1 MIPLVQPERARSASA
16 LGPARPPVRHREH
29 YPFTVVPHA
38 HASSRW
44 IAPALLLFVDSVALV
59 VAVTVAGVSTLAL
72 AYAVVAL
79 VTLAASYAYRVR
91 IVLRAL
97 DQTPWL
103 VGRLAVALALLAPV
117 ALLAGGADSLLR
129 AALASVVLIVV
140 GRAISLAVVRN
151 LRRRGVLLEPTVIL
165 GAGEIGAELARV
177 LQEHREFGIDAMGF
191 LDSVSGRGLPLP
203 VLGDVSELD
212 RILEHQD
219 VRRVIV
225 AFGPAREADLVAV
238 LRTAVQHHVEVH
250 IVPRFFDCGVAP
262 DGPDIDDVRGIPLYR
277 VRRAALRA
285 PAWILKRV
293 LDVALAG
300 AVLVLAAPILALV
313 SLAVKLSSPGPI
325 LFRQRRVG
333 QDGREIDV
341 LKFRTLRVNDDSDTQ
356 WSVSG
361 DERLTPIGRFL
372 RRTSL
377 DELPQLWGVVRG
389 DMSLVGPRPER
400 PFFVRRFSADVYG
413 YKDRHRLPVGLTG
426 WAQVHGLRGD
436 TSIEERARFDNRY
449 IEHWSLWRDFVVLA
463 RTAIEVVR
471 GERTPNR

>member
-1 MIPLVQPERARSASA
+1 MIPLVQPERARSAPTP
-16 LGPARPPVRHREH
+16 GPARLPVRHREH
-29 YPFTVVPHA
+29 HALTVVPHV

-59 VAVTVAGVSTLAL
+59 VAVAVAGVSTLAV

-79 VTLAASYAYRVR
+79 VTLAVSHAYRVR
-91 IVLRAL
+91 IALRGL

-103 VGRLAVALALLAPV
+103 VGRLAFAIALLAPV

-129 AALASVVLIVV
+129 AALASVGLIVF
-140 GRAISLAVVRN
+140 GRAISFALVRK
-151 LRRRGVLLEPTVIL
+151 LRHRGVLLEPTVIL

-177 LQEHREFGIDAMGF
+177 LQEHREFGIDAIGF
-191 LDSVSGRGLPLP
+191 LDSVSSSGLPLP

-212 RILEHQD
+212 RILEHHD

-238 LRTAVQHHVEVH
+238 LRAAVQHHVEVH

-262 DGPDIDDVRGIPLYR
+262 VGPDIDDVRGIPLYR

-285 PAWILKRV
+285 PAWMFKRV
-293 LDVALAG
+293 LDVTVAG
-300 AVLVLAAPILALV
+300 TVLVLSSPILALV
-313 SLAVKLSSPGPI
+313 ALGVKLSSPGPI

-356 WSVSG
+356 WSVDG

-377 DELPQLWGVVRG
+377 DELPQLWSVLRG

-400 PFFVRRFSADVYG
+400 PFFVRQFSADVYG

-436 TSIEERARFDNRY
+436 TSIEERARFDNHY
-449 IEHWSLWRDFVVLA
+449 IEHWSLWRDVVVLA
-463 RTAIEVVR
+463 RTIAEVLR
-471 GERTPNR
+471 GARTPPR

>member
-1 MIPLVQPERARSASA
+1 MIPLVQPERARSAPP
-16 LGPARPPVRHREH
+16 LGPARLPVRHREH
-29 YPFTVVPHA
+29 HPFTVVPQVQ
-38 HASSRW
+38 ASSRW

-59 VAVTVAGVSTLAL
+59 VAVAVAGVSTVAL

-91 IVLRAL
+91 IALRAL

-103 VGRLAVALALLAPV
+103 VGRLAVALALVAPV
-117 ALLAGGADSLLR
+117 ALLTGGAASLLR
-129 AALASVVLIVV
+129 TTLVSVALIVP
-140 GRAISLAVVRN
+140 GRVISAATLRG

-165 GAGEIGAELARV
+165 GAGEIGADLARV
-177 LQEHREFGIDAMGF
+177 LREHREFGIDAIGF

-203 VLGDVSELD
+203 VLGDVGELD
-212 RILEHQD
+212 RILEEYD

-225 AFGPAREADLVAV
+225 AFGPARESNLVAV

-262 DGPDIDDVRGIPLYR
+262 IGPDIDDVRGIPLYR

-285 PAWILKRV
+285 PAWMFKRV
-293 LDVALAG
+293 LDVAVAG
-300 AVLVLAAPILALV
+300 TVLVLSSPILALV
-313 SLAVKLSSPGPI
+313 ALGVKLSSPGPV

-341 LKFRTLRVNDDSDTQ
+341 LKFRTLRVNHDSDTQ
-356 WSVSG
+356 WSVQG

-377 DELPQLWGVVRG
+377 DELPQLWSVLRG

-400 PFFVRRFSADVYG
+400 PFFVRQFSADVYG

-436 TSIEERARFDNRY
+436 TSIEERARFDNHY
-449 IEHWSLWRDFVVLA
+449 IEHWSLWRDVVVLA
-463 RTAIEVVR
+463 RTIAEVLR
-471 GERTPNR
+471 GARTPPR

>member
-1 MIPLVQPERARSASA
+1 LQ
-16 LGPARPPVRHREH
+16 HREH
-29 YPFTVVPHA
+29 NSLAVVPRVEA
-38 HASSRW
+38 PSRW
-44 IAPALLLFVDSVALV
+44 IAPALLLFVDSVALL
-59 VAVTVAGVSTLAL
+59 VAVAIAGASPLAL

-79 VTLAASYAYRVR
+79 VTLAGSYAYRVR
-91 IVLRAL
+91 IALRAL
-97 DQTPWL
+97 DQIPWL
-103 VGRLAVALALLAPV
+103 AGRLAFALALLAPV
-117 ALLAGGADSLLR
+117 ALLTDGAGSLLR
-129 AALASVVLIVV
+129 TALVSVALIVP
-140 GRAISLAVVRN
+140 GRVISAATLRR
-151 LRRRGVLLEPTVIL
+151 LRRRGLLLEPAVIL

-177 LQEHREFGIDAMGF
+177 LREHREYGVEPVGF
-191 LDSVSGRGLPLP
+191 LDSVPGKDPPVP
-203 VLGDVSELD
+203 VLGDVGELD
-212 RILEHQD
+212 RILEEYD

-225 AFGPAREADLVAV
+225 AFGPARESDLVGV

-300 AVLVLAAPILALV
+300 AVLVFAAPILALV

-377 DELPQLWGVVRG
+377 DELPQLWAVVRG

-471 GERTPNR
+471 GARTPNR